1 LATRQPSSLVRKF
14 EAAAAVVVVLMMSNA
29 LIGPLF
35 DPKQTGGATI
45 PLLREM
51 WLPIYGVI
59 FALAALRF
67 RDLRRTWLPV
77 LLLSVLLAWAFAS
90 SMWSIDPD
98 VTTRRAFAVTVTTL
112 FGVYLAASFGG
123 RGMSE
128 VLAAAFLILALGSYF
143 VCLVFPTLGVH
154 HDVNVGLWRGLWY
167 EKNQMGGM
175 MVYGALAAVS
185 AAITSPRRRP
195 LWILTLVL
203 CAGLV
208 VMTHSATSLISLL
221 IVVGGAAA
229 LLMMGMGAAAAVA
242 AVWTGVTA
250 ALALAGVYYLAP
262 ELVFQCLGK
271 DASLTGRTEIWASIL
286 RDSEKQP
293 LAGYGYAAFWGHDS
307 PPAKWIRAQLQW
319 PVPTAHN
326 GWLDLLIQLGQI
338 GVGIFIVLF
347 GLAVAAAVIRH
358 RSLRDG
364 FFATL
369 FLAVYSV
376 SLQSES
382 VILTQNGLPWV
393 LAVAAMVRLLTPA
406 AAPPRKPRTKSM
418 AKPAVRR
425 LPPEIAV
432 HA

>member
-1 LATRQPSSLVRKF
+1 LATEQPGSLLRKF

-29 LIGPLF
+29 LIGPLL
-35 DPKQTGGATI
+35 DPKQTGGETI
-45 PLLREM
+45 PLLRQI

-67 RDLRRTWLPV
+67 RDLGRTWLPV
-77 LLLSVLLAWAFAS
+77 LLLSILLAWTFAS
-90 SMWSIDPD
+90 VMWSIDPE
-98 VTTRRAFAVTVTTL
+98 VTTRRAFAVTMTTL

-128 VLAAAFLILALGSYF
+128 VLATSFLILALGSYL
-143 VCLVFPTLGVH
+143 VCLAFPAMGVH

-175 MVYGALAAVS
+175 MVYGVLASVS
-185 AAITSPRRRP
+185 AAITSPRRRA
-195 LWILTLVL
+195 LWIVTLLL

-208 VMTHSATSLISLL
+208 VMTHSATALISLL
-221 IVVGGAAA
+221 IVLGGAAA
-229 LLMMGMGAAAAVA
+229 LIVMGMGAAAAVA
-242 AVWTGVTA
+242 AVWAGVTA

-262 ELVFQCLGK
+262 QLVFQVLGK
-271 DASLTGRTEIWASIL
+271 DASLTGRTQIWTQIL

-293 LAGYGYAAFWGHDS
+293 FTGYGYAAFWGHES

-358 RSLRDG
+358 RKLRDG
-364 FFATL
+364 YFAAL

-393 LAVAAMVRLLTPA
+393 LAVAAMVRLLTPGPA
-406 AAPPRKPRTKSM
+406 SVSKSRPKVA
-418 AKPAVRR
+418 AKPAVRHI
-425 LPPEIAV
+425 PPEITV